1 MSKIYR
7 IFNSLRLLGEGEAG
21 EGQGRIFLNLALT
34 TNNRL
39 NWSFQIEMKHVL
51 QVIWF
56 NLRVEPVGY
65 VDGLPVAARA
75 PEALHTNIQ
84 VGQRSKRQL

>member
-1 MSKIYR
+1 MKEKLGKDKVGYFSIC
-7 IFNSLRLLGEGEAG
+7 LLQQIIGE
-21 EGQGRIFLNLALT
+21 IFLCE
-34 TNNRL
+34 
-39 NWSFQIEMKHVL
+39 SFQIQMKHLL

-84 VGQRSKRQL
+84 VG

>member
-1 MSKIYR
+1 MKT
-7 IFNSLRLLGEGEAG
+7 FFVSLSR
-21 EGQGRIFLNLALT
+21 F
-34 TNNRL
+34 
-39 NWSFQIEMKHVL
+39 KHLL

-84 VGQRSKRQL
+84 VG

>member
-1 MSKIYR
+1 
-7 IFNSLRLLGEGEAG
+7 
-21 EGQGRIFLNLALT
+21 
-34 TNNRL
+34 
-39 NWSFQIEMKHVL
+39 MKHVL

-84 VGQRSKRQL
+84 VAREARGNLSPIGSMV

>member
-1 MSKIYR
+1 MKEKLGKDKVGYFST
-7 IFNSLRLLGEGEAG
+7 RLLQQIIDENIICE
-21 EGQGRIFLNLALT
+21 
-34 TNNRL
+34 
-39 NWSFQIEMKHVL
+39 SFQIEMKHLL

-84 VGQRSKRQL
+84 VGQRSKRHF

>member
-1 MSKIYR
+1 MIDEN
-7 IFNSLRLLGEGEAG
+7 IICE
-21 EGQGRIFLNLALT
+21 
-34 TNNRL
+34 
-39 NWSFQIEMKHVL
+39 SFQIEREHLL

-84 VGQRSKRQL
+84 VD

>member
-1 MSKIYR
+1 MKEKLGKDKVGNFSIC
-7 IFNSLRLLGEGEAG
+7 LLQQIIDEHVLCE
-21 EGQGRIFLNLALT
+21 F
-34 TNNRL
+34 
-39 NWSFQIEMKHVL
+39 FQIEMKHLL

-84 VGQRSKRQL
+84 VG

>member
-1 MSKIYR
+1 MKEKLGKDKVGCFST
-7 IFNSLRLLGEGEAG
+7 RLLQQIVDENIICE
-21 EGQGRIFLNLALT
+21 
-34 TNNRL
+34 
-39 NWSFQIEMKHVL
+39 SFQIEMKHLL

-84 VGQRSKRQL
+84 VD

>member
-1 MSKIYR
+1 MKEKLGKDKVGCFST
-7 IFNSLRLLGEGEAG
+7 RLLQQIIDENIICE
-21 EGQGRIFLNLALT
+21 
-34 TNNRL
+34 
-39 NWSFQIEMKHVL
+39 SFQIEMKHLL

-84 VGQRSKRQL
+84 VD

>member
-1 MSKIYR
+1 MKEKLGKDKVGYFSIC
-7 IFNSLRLLGEGEAG
+7 LLQQIIDENILFE
-21 EGQGRIFLNLALT
+21 
-34 TNNRL
+34 
-39 NWSFQIEMKHVL
+39 SFHVEMKHLL

-84 VGQRSKRQL
+84 VD

>member
-1 MSKIYR
+1 MFGQLPNYAKNLIHFIILHKNSKQIVDEN
-7 IFNSLRLLGEGEAG
+7 ILCE
-21 EGQGRIFLNLALT
+21 
-34 TNNRL
+34 
-39 NWSFQIEMKHVL
+39 SFQIEMKHLL

-84 VGQRSKRQL
+84 VG